1 VRVFD
6 TLSAKFWHVVS
17 CSKTR
22 VPRRVCSQQCLKR
35 FVFFVAGYRS
45 RAAFKL
51 IQLNRKFDFLA
62 KSRVLID
69 LCAAPGGWMQVASQY
84 MPISSLIIGKSAVL
98 DSSLKLMS
106 CSSPMISHP
115 FDCQKIAGK
124 SQFYNLQY
132 KSHYKLQYRSEYNF
146 RYRSEYNLQYSSQ
159 FDLH

>member
-1 VRVFD
+1 MRVFD

-84 MPISSLIIGKSAVL
+84 MPISS
-98 DSSLKLMS
+98 